1 MQPAMEAIYLR
12 DGPEKGHKSSSSSF
26 QDALAARRRENCTP
40 SSSMMTPERDLLSS
54 FLQTCAPAGGR
65 EGGKEA
71 QMRTARAK
79 GGSSQTGP
87 INSFSCFCV
96 SEGA

>member
-1 MQPAMEAIYLR
+1 MELNGCIMQPAMEAIYLR

-65 EGGKEA
+65 EGGRE
-71 QMRTARAK
+71 R
-79 GGSSQTGP
+79 GP
-87 INSFSCFCV
+87 DAYGQGKRRI
-96 SEGA
+96 